1 MLLQREDRA
10 SERPRCGLRLLSTVT
25 KSRGERERE
34 REGEKREEGERGG
47 GWMGDGLRGGHA
59 GITIIKKP
67 LTAHTTP
74 EQLSDE
80 RRRRG
85 REGREGRGSGGIEGG
100 RSPLMGSGGGGRK
113 NVQAQQK

>member
-10 SERPRCGLRLLSTVT
+10 SERPHCGPRLLSTVT
-25 KSRGERERE
+25 ESHGERERE
-34 REGEKREEGERGG
+34 REGERREEVG

-80 RRRRG
+80 LQRRG
-85 REGREGRGSGGIEGG
+85 KEGRGGEGG
-100 RSPLMGSGGGGRK
+100 
-113 NVQAQQK
+113 AH